1 MTGKQIVICH
11 CSTNSATA
19 VDTFFIWNSSASNA
33 VTCSKLPEGMTSTVS
48 GKSITIRS
56 DKQKSWV
63 FLYV

>member
-11 CSTNSATA
+11 CSTDGTTA
-19 VDTFFIWNSSASNA
+19 VDTFFIWNSSVSNE

-48 GKSITIRS
+48 EKNITIRS
-56 DKQKSWV
+56 DKQRSWV